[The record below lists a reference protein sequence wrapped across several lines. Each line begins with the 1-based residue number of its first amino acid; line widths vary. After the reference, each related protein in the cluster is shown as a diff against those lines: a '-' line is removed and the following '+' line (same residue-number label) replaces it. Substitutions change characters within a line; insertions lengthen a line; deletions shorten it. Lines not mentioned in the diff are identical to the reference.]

1 MAIYKILENDLAPL
15 TVTTF
20 AKESVKERDDLQR
33 LLKKQVDIISP
44 DTLVISEEFGEW
56 SGSKRRI
63 DLLGI
68 DKNANIVVIEL
79 KRTEDGGHMELQA
92 IRYAAMVSALT
103 FDQAEKIFAKYLA
116 DNSIEADARSTLAD
130 FLGWGVDDVNED
142 DFAQEVKV
150 VLASAEFSKEVT
162 TSVIWLNNQGLD
174 IRCVRLKPY
183 NDGSDLL
190 LDVQQVIPLP
200 EAEEYQIQVRDKQRK
215 EKQSRANSKDRSL
228 YTLSYDG
235 KVEFE
240 GFKKADIAINTVK
253 TLEKHNLIDDEVF
266 QFLREDRTGSFDL
279 LKVRKDMTETEL
291 KYSKYRF
298 KGEPE
303 LIYNSIGYYVVRN
316 WGIVNTPKFIEKIAN
331 RFVAIK
337 YSVKD

>member
-1 MAIYKILENDLAPL
+1 MAIYKILEDDLAPL
-15 TVTTF
+15 TATTF

-56 SGSKRRI
+56 TGSKRRI

-116 DNSIEADARSTLAD
+116 DNSIEADARSTLTD
-130 FLGWGVDDVNED
+130 FLGWDVDDVNED
-142 DFAQEVKV
+142 DFAQEVKM

-183 NDGSDLL
+183 NDGADLL

-215 EKQSRANSKDRSL
+215 ERQARATSKDRSL
-228 YTLSYDG
+228 YTLSYNG
-235 KVEFE
+235 EVEFE
-240 GFKKADIAINTVK
+240 GFKKADIALNTIK

-266 QFLREDRTGSFDL
+266 QFLREDRTASFDL
-279 LKVRKDMTETEL
+279 LKVREDMTDTEL

-303 LIYNSIGYYVVRN
+303 LIHNSAGYFVVRN
-316 WGIVNTPKFIEKIAN
+316 WGIVNTPKFIDKVTK
-331 RFVAIK
+331 RFAEIK
-337 YSVKD
+337 YSVSS